1 MSTVQIL
8 SSGVRAIKSTGARGE
23 SFADI
28 ARRVGTIA
36 GIDVPPDA
44 TDLMVMSLLSQGL
57 TDVVASA
64 GYTVIDP
71 VQVAT
76 TGNVSLDGEPV
87 IDGYQTIA
95 GDRVLVKNQADESE
109 DGIYDVDPSGWV
121 RAADFDETSEVVQ
134 GSLVNVLNGDTQRGS
149 WVLVTPDPITVGT
162 TDQTWRPF
170 NIKDLTR
177 ADLAK
182 PDGMHLVG
190 GLDSLARTAVMGTL
204 ADAKA
209 SNVLVANPN
218 AQFIHIAE
226 RKCSFQRWQ
235 APMVT
240 LPDTLEDYAWFA
252 DAGGNLWMIPPGS
265 ANVLNFGEVSSD
277 ATATTRTVFAAAAW
291 CSSGYCHHLIFPN
304 PGEDIEVEDGQLAW
318 YPTGAAKTEMTSMS
332 GFSGTNCGIA
342 FIGIDGLTI
351 TGEGAPMVKRADNG
365 CSINTSSWL
374 SWGIFNFKSCTNVK
388 VLGINFDGNRLGQL
402 HTSGL
407 GTFTDTNHG
416 LFFWGDCQKPTVAFC
431 DFYNTGTLHTN
442 ADKSGDGIYMSSG
455 TKDRLITRCNF
466 YTMGRM
472 AITMERPRPNTG
484 TDDNTTRSS
493 RDEISYCVVDNGFN
507 QDGAVALAGIDF
519 EPWSTFGY
527 VRIHHCTFKGSAK
540 LSIGSAGNVALQTV
554 RHIYIH
560 DNVFDLTGSTGAHDS
575 DVLINISAGWTNPSL
590 SLTQTV
596 RIYEGVTIEN
606 IDVYSD
612 KKLGGHI
619 IQFQTA
625 VFRDLTVRNIRN
637 HARDSTVNA
646 VSTIV
651 FTSAWLE
658 GLVDIDSNHTGQI
671 TQGIHF
677 NSWQDPTTYGYT
689 PAPVTIKIRGNIGLG
704 TARGIRGTLLV
715 PPTGSSIV
723 IGNDNEFPNQTSQ
736 SDPNATA
743 FAAVSGNRAII
754 REQNYFSGNSNTF
767 TGFTTPGRGTDT
779 LGASATSKTVTHN
792 SFGHTPTDVHITF
805 KGDITPAVRWWVT
818 DIGPTTFK
826 LNVDVGPT
834 SATDFMFRCVSS
846 QGI

>member
-1 MSTVQIL
+1 MASTI
-8 SSGVRAIKSTGARGE
+8 
-23 SFADI
+23 
-28 ARRVGTIA
+28 
-36 GIDVPPDA
+36 IDRLD
-44 TDLMVMSLLSQGL
+44 
-57 TDVVASA
+57 
-64 GYTVIDP
+64 GYTGNVSAKAP
-71 VQVAT
+71 VRVAT
-76 TGNVSLDGEPV
+76 TGAIALYGL
-87 IDGYQTIA
+87 QTIDSIAVAA
-95 GDRVLVKNQADESE
+95 GDRVLVKNQADTKEN
-109 DGIYDVDPSGWV
+109 GIYRAAPGDWV
-121 RAADFDETSEVVQ
+121 RAPDFDGALDVVGGTYIPVQ
-134 GSLVNVLNGDTQRGS
+134 
-149 WVLVTPDPITVGT
+149 VGT
-162 TDQTWRPF
+162 TNANTYWRVVADGKIMVGSDDIVIGPSSG
-170 NIKDLTR
+170 NIDLQVM
-177 ADLAK
+177 LAA
-182 PDGMHLVG
+182 PGGIALVG

-204 ADAKA
+204 ADAKT

-240 LPDTLEDYAWFA
+240 LPDTLEDYAWFT

-304 PGEDIEVEDGQLAW
+304 LGEDIEVKDGQLAW

-342 FIGIDGLTI
+342 FIGIDGLTLV
-351 TGEGAPMVKRADNG
+351 GEGAPMIKRADNG

-472 AITMERPRPNTG
+472 AVTMERPRPNTS
-484 TDDNTTRSS
+484 TDDSTTRSS

-540 LSIGSAGNVALQTV
+540 LSIGSAANVALQTV
-554 RHIYIH
+554 RHIHIH
-560 DNVFDLTGSTGAHDS
+560 DCVFDLTGSTGAHDS

-590 SLTQTV
+590 SLSQAV
-596 RIYEGVTIEN
+596 RIYEGVTIED

-646 VSTIV
+646 VSAIQ
-651 FTSAWLE
+651 FTNVWLE
-658 GLVDIDSNHTGQI
+658 GTIELEDNQTGQL
-671 TQGIHF
+671 TQGIYF
-677 NSWQDPTTYGYT
+677 GSFTSPTDYGYT
-689 PAPVTIKIRGNIGLG
+689 PEKSKMFVCGNKGNGTSRGL
-704 TARGIRGTLLV
+704 RGALPAFV
-715 PPTGSSIV
+715 SGSSIV
-723 IGNDNEFPNQTSQ
+723 LSRNRFLDQASQ
-736 SDPNATA
+736 SDPNASTMVG
-743 FAAVSGNRAII
+743 VSGNTAKVLDD
-754 REQNYFSGNSNTF
+754 NYFSGTANSF

-779 LGASATSKTVTHN
+779 IAAGTSSKVVTH
-792 SFGHTPTDVHITF
+792 GLGYTPANVQITP
-805 KGDITPAVRWWVT
+805 KGDITPATYWWA
-818 DIGPTTFK
+818 DTFGSNTFTIHTNA
-826 LNVDVGPT
+826 NVT
-834 SATDFMFRCVSS
+834 SATDFSWRAV
-846 QGI
+846 GPGGL